1 MTREELETLINRMKA
16 EQRELRASINEV
28 CWHMRGSFSRE
39 EAWTLC
45 HDERVELMKYIEQRI
60 KLVEKSGLPLI

>member
-1 MTREELETLINRMKA
+1 MKKEQQELRSLIND
-16 EQRELRASINEV
+16 I

-45 HDERVELMKYIEQRI
+45 HEERAELMKYIEERI
-60 KLVEKSGLPLI
+60 KLVEKSGMPLI